1 MGTIWCPL
9 FMKSGEIMDIIF
21 PSDIIKGT
29 FSIPKNK
36 QQDIIKGKIQR
47 ISIKEIEMIQVS
59 LFTAKQVFHENV
71 TLDKI
76 NDLLNRLLDTKF
88 NSLELFTENFV
99 YGYKISSKGKL
110 LTNKRAT
117 KTEMVTLN
125 RNKQKKYILNEGEII
140 PPMIDLGVMTQDGK
154 IVKAKSDKFKQINR
168 FLEIVDDVITEDK
181 YLKIIDFGCGKS
193 YLTFI
198 IYYYLTNIRK
208 INCDILGLDLKEDV
222 VKNCNKIAEKYGYS
236 NLKFLV
242 GDISKFKEDDNVDMI
257 ITLHACDTATDYA
270 LYHAINMKCKHI
282 ISVPCCQHEIN
293 NQLSSDKFHMVNKF
307 GILKERMSA
316 ILTDAIRAN
325 ILQYKGYKTQVLEFV
340 DFDASPK
347 NLLIRANLT
356 NQKPDDKIKTEIDAL
371 IEQLGVEQT
380 LYNLIF
386 NK

>member
-1 MGTIWCPL
+1 M
-9 FMKSGEIMDIIF
+9 EILF
-21 PSDIIKGT
+21 PSDIVKGT
-29 FSIPKNK
+29 FSIPKTK
-36 QQDIIKGKIQR
+36 QQEIVKGKIQR
-47 ISIKEIEMIQVS
+47 ISIKGIEMIQIS
-59 LFTAKQVFHENV
+59 LFTSKQVFHENI
-71 TLDKI
+71 TLDQA
-76 NDLLNRLLDTKF
+76 NESLNRLLETKF

-99 YGYKISSKGKL
+99 YGYKLSSKGKL

-117 KTEMVTLN
+117 KTEMITLN
-125 RNKQKKYILNEGEII
+125 HNKQKKYILNEGDII
-140 PPMIDLGVMTQDGK
+140 PPMIDLGVMTSDGK

-168 FLEIVDDVITEDK
+168 FLEIVDDVISEEK

-193 YLTFI
+193 YLTFV
-198 IYYYLTNIRK
+198 IYHYLKNVRK

-222 VKNCNKIAEKYGYS
+222 VNNCNKIAQKYGYT

-242 GDISKFKEDDNVDMI
+242 GDISKFKETDKVDMI

-270 LYHAINMKCKHI
+270 LHHAINMKCKHI

-293 NQLSSDKFHMVNKF
+293 NQLSGNKLHLVNKF

-356 NQKPDDKIKTEIDAL
+356 KQKPDEKIKAEIDEL
-371 IEQLGVEQT
+371 MLQLGVEQT
-380 LYNLIF
+380 LYNLTF

>member
-125 RNKQKKYILNEGEII
+125 HNKQKKYILNEGEII

-356 NQKPDDKIKTEIDAL
+356 NQKPDDKIKSEIDAL
-371 IEQLGVEQT
+371 MEQLGVEQT

>member
-1 MGTIWCPL
+1 MPIICE
-9 FMKSGEIMDIIF
+9 SGDCMDILF
-21 PSDIIKGT
+21 PADIIKGT

-36 QQDIIKGKIQR
+36 QQEIIKGKVQR
-47 ISIKEIEMIQVS
+47 ISIKGVEMIQIS
-59 LFTAKQVFHENV
+59 LFTSKQVFHENV
-71 TLDKI
+71 TLDRI
-76 NDLLNRLLDTKF
+76 NETLNRLLDTKF

-117 KTEMVTLN
+117 KTEMITLSH
-125 RNKQKKYILNEGEII
+125 NKQKKYILNEGDII
-140 PPMIDLGVMTQDGK
+140 PPMIDLGVMTPEGK

-168 FLEIVDDVITEDK
+168 FLEIVDDVISDQK
-181 YLKIIDFGCGKS
+181 QLKIIDFGCGKS

-198 IYYYLTNIRK
+198 IYYYLTIVRK
-208 INCDILGLDLKEDV
+208 INCEILGLDLKEDV
-222 VKNCNKIAEKYGYS
+222 VNNCNKIAEKYNYS

-242 GDISKFKEDDNVDMI
+242 GDISKFKEEDNVDMI

-293 NQLSSDKFHMVNKF
+293 NQLSSDKLHLVNKF

-347 NLLIRANLT
+347 NLLIRANLS
-356 NQKPDDKIKTEIDAL
+356 NQKCDEKIKQEIDQL
-371 IEQLGVEQT
+371 VEQLGVEQT

-386 NK
+386 K

>member
-1 MGTIWCPL
+1 MPIICE
-9 FMKSGEIMDIIF
+9 SGDCMDILF
-21 PSDIIKGT
+21 PTDIIKGT

-36 QQDIIKGKIQR
+36 QQEIIKGKVQR
-47 ISIKEIEMIQVS
+47 ISIKGVEMIQIS
-59 LFTAKQVFHENV
+59 LFTSKQVFHENV
-71 TLDKI
+71 TLDRI
-76 NDLLNRLLDTKF
+76 NETLNRLLDTKF

-117 KTEMVTLN
+117 KTEMITLSH
-125 RNKQKKYILNEGEII
+125 NKQKKYILNEGDII
-140 PPMIDLGVMTQDGK
+140 PPMIDLGVMTPEGK

-168 FLEIVDDVITEDK
+168 FLEIVDDVISDQK
-181 YLKIIDFGCGKS
+181 QLKIIDFGCGKS

-198 IYYYLTNIRK
+198 IYYYLTIVRK
-208 INCDILGLDLKEDV
+208 INCEILGLDLKEDV
-222 VKNCNKIAEKYGYS
+222 VNNCNKIAEKYNYS

-242 GDISKFKEDDNVDMI
+242 GDISKFKEEDNVDMI

-293 NQLSSDKFHMVNKF
+293 NQLSSDKLHLVNKF

-347 NLLIRANLT
+347 NLLIRANLS
-356 NQKPDDKIKTEIDAL
+356 NQKCDEKIKQEIDQL
-371 IEQLGVEQT
+371 VEQLGVEQT

-386 NK
+386 K